1 MNFDYLSKAEE
12 IIGNIP
18 VLVNLISYRT
28 RQLNRGE
35 RPMVK
40 PDHPEQD
47 HHDIALKEIV
57 EGKLTVEMGVAP
69 PESDLFSFDTFDEGP
84 DIVL

>member
-1 MNFDYLSKAEE
+1 MNFNYLSKAEE
-12 IIGNIP
+12 KIGNVP
-18 VLVNLISYRT
+18 TLVNLVSYRT
-28 RQLNRGE
+28 RQLNHGE

-57 EGKLTVEMGVAP
+57 EGKLTVEMCVSP
-69 PESDLFSFDTFDEGP
+69 PMIDPTFETFDEGT